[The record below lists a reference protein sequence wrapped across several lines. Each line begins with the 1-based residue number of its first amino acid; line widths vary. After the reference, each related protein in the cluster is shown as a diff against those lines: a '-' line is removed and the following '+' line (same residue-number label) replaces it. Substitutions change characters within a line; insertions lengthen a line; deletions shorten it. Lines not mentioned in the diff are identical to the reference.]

1 MDKKRVEMYMEEID
15 SIMRGRSGARMCI
28 YYLDAVKCA
37 AQNDL
42 FLEWDEVTRIHV
54 QATALQEILER
65 YNPDARRVIGAYG
78 EVVSCA

>member
-1 MDKKRVEMYMEEID
+1 MNKKQVEMYMDEID
-15 SIMRGRSGARMCI
+15 SIMQSRSGARMCI

-42 FLEWDEVTRIHV
+42 SLEWDEVTRINVHV
-54 QATALQEILER
+54 TALQEMIER
-65 YNPDARRVIGAYG
+65 YNPYARRVIGTNG